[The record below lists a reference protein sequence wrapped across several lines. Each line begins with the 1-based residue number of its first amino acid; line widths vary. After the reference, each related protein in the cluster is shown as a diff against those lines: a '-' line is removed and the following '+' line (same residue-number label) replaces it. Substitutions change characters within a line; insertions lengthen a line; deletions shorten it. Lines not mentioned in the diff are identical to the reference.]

1 MTMKTPFFGLVLL
14 LAVALVCCSKN
25 TAMSSDEMANQLSQV
40 ETALRQAHSWHI
52 SSSFVADGRQTS
64 HIEEDIGCPYDYH
77 RVGKVLDGRTMP
89 EEIIATQ
96 SGLFYREH
104 NLWSVSHQPP
114 NDYCANGPAAAF
126 SPLAQT
132 LEGMKKS
139 TTMKKGEIQIIDGA
153 SCRDFDF
160 IGIANPH
167 PKWGSL
173 CIDEETNLPYEYR
186 YGNNVFRYSK
196 WNELVTLEPPPV
208 S

>member
-1 MTMKTPFFGLVLL
+1 
-14 LAVALVCCSKN
+14 
-25 TAMSSDEMANQLSQV
+25 
-40 ETALRQAHSWHI
+40 
-52 SSSFVADGRQTS
+52 
-64 HIEEDIGCPYDYH
+64 
-77 RVGKVLDGRTMP
+77 
-89 EEIIATQ
+89 
-96 SGLFYREH
+96 
-104 NLWSVSHQPP
+104 
-114 NDYCANGPAAAF
+114 
-126 SPLAQT
+126 
-132 LEGMKKS
+132 
-139 TTMKKGEIQIIDGA
+139 MKKGEIQIIDGA